1 MVSLSYEKVRTYA
14 QDWGRGIGKTCC
26 IVSGCTIGKG
36 RIGGI
41 FFTLRLYLNPIDVK
55 IPKIV

>member
-1 MVSLSYEKVRTYA
+1 MKKVRAYA

>member
-1 MVSLSYEKVRTYA
+1 MVSLSYEKGEGLRSGLGKRHRKNLLYSFRLYYREG
-14 QDWGRGIGKTCC
+14 QDR
-26 IVSGCTIGKG
+26 
-36 RIGGI
+36 GI